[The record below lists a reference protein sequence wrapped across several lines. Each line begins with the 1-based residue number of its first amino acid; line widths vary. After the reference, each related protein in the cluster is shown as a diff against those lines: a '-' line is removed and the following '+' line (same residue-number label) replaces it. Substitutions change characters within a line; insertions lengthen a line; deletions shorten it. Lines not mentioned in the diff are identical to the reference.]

1 MQEKELRLA
10 IVCSGG
16 LSLAVYMHGLSRE
29 LLKLV
34 RASRYYHAV
43 PEVDEKQARPFSRIK
58 APAGQVMDTEE
69 VYYELLQMVG
79 RHVDLRV
86 IIDVIAGASAGG
98 INGVL
103 LARALA
109 HDLPYEELRTM
120 WLDRSDV
127 RALVAKKDEPSWSDK
142 LMRPIVKWV
151 AGSKLGDLADDKETI
166 GKLVSM
172 LQIARLQAPFDGE
185 RLVGS
190 LIETLEK
197 MGEGASSHS
206 SLLPQ
211 GHQLDLFVTL
221 TDFYGYSR
229 KMPLYD
235 PPIIEEQ
242 EHRHVLE
249 FNYNRWPDGEET
261 TDFGMDGI
269 PALAFAARATSSF
282 PGLFPAAQLSEVDNV
297 LGRQNRI
304 WTNKHQFL
312 STKFK
317 DYERGGADPELSAF
331 VDGSVLNNKPLDS
344 AIRAIQKKPAYRN
357 VDRRLL
363 YINPNP
369 ADTPPAHAAQTPGM
383 LEALKSSLSDLPRH
397 EPIYDDLMWIR
408 ENNYEVVQTEAIVES
423 ARPDIERLVDKLI
436 GRRAGNFHI
445 STDQIAQWRDDANKG
460 AADAAGF
467 AYKGYL
473 RLKLNSAVIKITH
486 ILADICDV
494 SLASPEASFI
504 RQAIEEWAHMREAYP
519 EDFSKLEP
527 QGFMA
532 GTPPWLRMLRGFD
545 LDFRQRRIHFVI
557 KHLNQLYTRLD
568 DPELANLNAYRL
580 DYLKGRFYEVLGD
593 LRERE
598 TSGIISQEARTHI
611 RSLFQPIL
619 EDEATVPGDGV
630 EFGRKNGVGLDTI
643 IEGLSRD
650 LKLETMNFRA
660 DDVFS
665 SMEHSLAAGVVR
677 RELLTRYLGFSYWDT
692 LTFSANWWRQRGEL
706 DEIRVSRLSPQD
718 CSAIRDTGTDVLQ
731 GVKLGN
737 FGSFFRREDR
747 ENDYLWGRLH
757 AADRLIDIVYDA
769 AKTSAADID
778 IDVDAMKHKAFN
790 IILDAEA
797 VHLKHSDKL
806 IATLRDEISALGK
819 GDDGAGD

>member
-16 LSLAVYMHGLSRE
+16 LSLAVYMHGLTRE
-29 LLKLV
+29 LLKLT
-34 RASRYYHAV
+34 RASRFYHAV
-43 PEVDEKQARPFSRIK
+43 PDIDEKQARPFSQIK
-58 APAGQVMDTEE
+58 PPPGQVMDTEE

-79 RHVDLRV
+79 GHVDLRV

-98 INGVL
+98 INGIF

-127 RALVAKKDEPSWSDK
+127 RALVAKKDKPSWSDK
-142 LMRPIVKWV
+142 LMRPIVRWI
-151 AGSKLGDLADDKETI
+151 AGSKLGELKDDAETI

-172 LQIARLQAPFDGE
+172 LQIARLHAPFDGE
-185 RLVGS
+185 RLVAS
-190 LIETLEK
+190 LIETMEK
-197 MGEGASSHS
+197 MGEAGPNHP
-206 SLLPQ
+206 SLLPH

-229 KMPLYD
+229 KMPIYD

-249 FNYNRWPDGEET
+249 FNYNRWPTGGEMS
-261 TDFGMDGI
+261 DFDTDGI

-282 PGLFPAAQLSEVDNV
+282 PGLFPAAQMSEVDNV
-297 LGRQNRI
+297 LKRQNRI
-304 WTNKHQFL
+304 WTNKQQFL
-312 STKFK
+312 SSKFK

-344 AIRAIQKKPAYRN
+344 AIQAIQKKPAYRN

-369 ADTPPAHAAQTPGM
+369 VDTPPAHAAQTPGM

-408 ENNYEVVQTEAIVES
+408 ENNYEVTQTEAIVEA
-423 ARPDIERLVDKLI
+423 ARPDIEHLVDKLI
-436 GRRAGNFHI
+436 GRRATKFHI
-445 STDQIAQWRDDANKG
+445 STDQISRWRKDANEG
-460 AADAAGF
+460 VADSAGF

-473 RLKLNSAVIKITH
+473 HLKLNSVIIKITR

-494 SLASPEASFI
+494 NIASPDASFI
-504 RQAIEEWAHMREAYP
+504 RQAVNEWAHMREAYP
-519 EDFSKLEP
+519 EDFSKLETG
-527 QGFMA
+527 GFKSA
-532 GTPPWLRMLRGFD
+532 EPAWLRMLRGFD

-557 KHLNQLYTRLD
+557 KHLNHLYTRLD
-568 DPELANLNAYRL
+568 EPEFADLSAYRL
-580 DYLKGRFYEVLGD
+580 DYLKGRFYKVLGD

-598 TSGIISQEARTHI
+598 KSAIISHDARNHI
-611 RSLFQPIL
+611 LALFQPIL
-619 EDEATVPGDGV
+619 GEKTMVPGDGAD
-630 EFGRKNGVGLDTI
+630 FGRNHGVDLDTI
-643 IEGLSRD
+643 IEALSRD
-650 LKLETMNFRA
+650 LKLETMNFRT

-665 SMEHSLAAGVVR
+665 SMEYSGAGGIVR
-677 RELLTRYLGFSYWDT
+677 RALLTQYLGFPYWDT
-692 LTFSANWWRQRGEL
+692 LTFSVGSWRQQGAM
-706 DEIRVSRLSPQD
+706 DKIKVSRLSPQD
-718 CSAIRDTGTDVLQ
+718 CTAIRDTGPEVLQ

-737 FGSFFRREDR
+737 FGAFFRREDR

-769 AKTSAADID
+769 AKTSAADLD
-778 IDVDAMKHKAFN
+778 IDVDAMKKKAFN

-797 VHLKHSDKL
+797 KHLTRSKDL
-806 IATLRDEISALGK
+806 IETLRKEINALGE
-819 GDDGAGD
+819 AHA